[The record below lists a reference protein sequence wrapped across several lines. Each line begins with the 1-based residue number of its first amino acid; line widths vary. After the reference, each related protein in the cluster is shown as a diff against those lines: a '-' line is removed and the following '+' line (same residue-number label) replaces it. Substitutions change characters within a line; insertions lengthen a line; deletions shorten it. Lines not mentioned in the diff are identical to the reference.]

1 MHRFWRRS
9 LRVALLAGA
18 AIDVCGC
25 GGKTGILMQNPPPIT
40 VTLDQSQLTV
50 SQSGTAVL
58 VQIFIDSTS
67 ETALVNFTG
76 MPGGV
81 VVTYH
86 ASDTSPS
93 GLLTFVAGQNAQ
105 LGTYMPIITAQS
117 AGQTASTTFTLVVV
131 DKNGLP

>member
-1 MHRFWRRS
+1 M
-9 LRVALLAGA
+9 
-18 AIDVCGC
+18 CGC
-25 GGKTGILMQNPPPIT
+25 GGKTGILMHNPPPIT